1 MSDLEPNPE
10 LRPRSELRTRP
21 SAMAG
26 KGIARHGQL
35 PRPKGW
41 PLVLGIIGAAL
52 TVILVSVGSIGA
64 IAINTVY
71 SKKTVVQL
79 VGQTEGPPPQ
89 IGAIQGGF
97 NILIVGSDTRAG
109 QGGVGGTL
117 ADDQASLN
125 DVTMLIHVSHDQ
137 TNAVALSIP
146 RDMVVGIPEC
156 VGSDGYK
163 KDYSTEALNTALS
176 YGGLSCIAQTVTLLT
191 GLPIQFAGMI
201 TFQGVIA
208 MTSAIGGVDVCIT
221 APMVDPA
228 TGINLPAAG
237 TYNISGDTALAFL
250 RSRHGVGDGSDL
262 TRISSQQSYLSSLVR
277 KLKSSDTL
285 NDYKKLYDL
294 ANGALSTMTLSN
306 NLADLPTMVS
316 IALVLK
322 NIPLQRVTFVQYP
335 GTTGNTEGVY
345 AGKVKPD
352 TYRGDKMIAYIAAD
366 QPFVL
371 DAAGDGRGTQAN
383 PNAPVPTADP
393 TAPPVSNAG
402 LPVLAGVRGQTAAD
416 YTCSITQTSDG
427 EG

>member
-64 IAINTVY
+64 IAINSVY

-125 DVTMLIHVSHDQ
+125 DVTMLIHVSHDH